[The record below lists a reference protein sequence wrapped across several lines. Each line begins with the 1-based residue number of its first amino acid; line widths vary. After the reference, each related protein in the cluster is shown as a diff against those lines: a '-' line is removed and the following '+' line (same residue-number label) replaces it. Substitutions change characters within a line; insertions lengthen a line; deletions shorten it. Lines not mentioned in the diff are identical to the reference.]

1 MLLNPA
7 LTVYAEMRQKTMSNI
22 SLVSLGCAKNLTD
35 SEVMLGKLQKAG
47 YTYTGDESEAEIII
61 VNTCCFIDSAKQE
74 SIDTILD
81 IAENKKTG
89 KLKYLIVAGCM
100 GERYREEVLEELPEV
115 DGVIGTGDFDS
126 ICEIIEKIKEKR
138 GAYISG
144 CMNASLET
152 IDRVVSTPPYTAYLK
167 IAEGCS
173 NNCTYCVIPSIRGTY
188 RSRPQESILAEA
200 EKLAKNGVKELI
212 LIAQDT
218 SAYGKDLYGEPT
230 LDKLVEKLSEIEGI
244 EWIRIHYLYPEG
256 ITDGLL
262 EEFKNNDKLVNY
274 FDIPIQHISDSV
286 LKRMGRRTTGDKIK
300 ALINKIRSTVEKPV
314 IRTSLIAGFPGES
327 EEDFCELV
335 EFVREYKLDR
345 VGVFPYSCEEGTPAA
360 KLDGQLDEDE
370 KNKRAER
377 ITEILYEISEE
388 ICESKVGETFS
399 VIVEGY
405 DPILKM
411 YAGRTYGDS
420 VDVDPKVFFRGEK
433 DKYLSGDFVKV
444 KTDDYIECDLIG
456 EVEEEES

>member
-1 MLLNPA
+1 MTRLYQPLMSF
-7 LTVYAEMRQKTMSNI
+7 AEMRQKTMSNV

-35 SEVMLGKLQKAG
+35 SEVMLGKLQKGG
-47 YTYTGDESEAEIII
+47 YTYTNDESEAEIII

-74 SIDTILD
+74 SIETILD

-100 GERYREEVLEELPEV
+100 GERYKEEVLKELPEV
-115 DGVIGTGDFDS
+115 DGVIGTGDFDNV
-126 ICEIIEKIKEKR
+126 CELIEKIKKER

-188 RSRPQESILAEA
+188 RSRSEESILAEA
-200 EKLAKNGVKELI
+200 EKLAENGVKELI

-218 SAYGKDLYGEPT
+218 SGYGRDIYGKPA
-230 LDKLVEKLSEIEGI
+230 LDSLIRKLSEIEKI
-244 EWIRIHYLYPEG
+244 QWIRVHYLYPEG
-256 ITDGLL
+256 ITDELL
-262 EEFKNNDKLVNY
+262 NEFRENEKLVNY

-286 LKRMGRRTTGDKIK
+286 LKRMGRRTNRENIEG
-300 ALINKIRSTVEKPV
+300 LIRKIRETVEKPV

-327 EEDFCELV
+327 EENFCELM

-360 KLDGQLDEDE
+360 RLDGQLEEEE
-370 KNKRAER
+370 KNRRAER
-377 ITEILYEISEE
+377 LTEVLYEISEE
-388 ICESKVGETFS
+388 ICESRIGEKLKVIT
-399 VIVEGY
+399 EGY

-411 YAGRTYGDS
+411 YSGRSYGDS

-433 DKYLSGDFVKV
+433 GKYNAGDFVFV
-444 KTDDYIECDLIG
+444 VIDDYIECDLIG
-456 EVEEEES
+456 DVVE

>member
-1 MLLNPA
+1 
-7 LTVYAEMRQKTMSNI
+7 MSNI

-35 SEVMLGKLQKAG
+35 SEVMLGKLSGAG
-47 YTYTGDESEAEIII
+47 YTYTSDESEAEIII

-100 GERYREEVLEELPEV
+100 GERYGREVLKELPEV
-115 DGVIGTGDFDS
+115 DGVIGTGDFDN
-126 ICEIIEKIKEKR
+126 ICELIEKIKNNR

-167 IAEGCS
+167 IAEGCG
-173 NNCTYCVIPSIRGTY
+173 NNCTYCVIPSIRGAY
-188 RSRPQESILAEA
+188 RSRPEESILKEA
-200 EKLAKNGVKELI
+200 EKLAKDGVKELI

-218 SAYGKDLYGEPT
+218 SGYGKDLYGVPT
-230 LDKLVEKLSEIEGI
+230 LAGLVNKLSKIDGI
-244 EWIRIHYLYPEG
+244 KWIRVHYLYPEG
-256 ITDGLL
+256 ITDELL
-262 EEFKNNDKLVNY
+262 DEFKNNEKLVNY

-286 LKRMGRRTTGDKIK
+286 LKRMGRRTSRENIVNLIK
-300 ALINKIRSTVEKPV
+300 KIRSTVENPV
-314 IRTSLIAGFPGES
+314 IRTSLIAGFPGET
-327 EEDFCELV
+327 EEDFSELV
-335 EFVREYKLDR
+335 EFVREFKLDR

-360 KLDGQLDEDE
+360 RLDGQLDEDE
-370 KNKRAER
+370 KAARAQR
-377 ITEILYEISEE
+377 VTEVLYEISEE
-388 ICESKVGETFS
+388 ICESKIGEKMT
-399 VIVEGY
+399 VITEGY

-411 YAGRTYGDS
+411 YSGRSYGDS

-433 DKYLSGDFVKV
+433 GKYNAGDFVQV
-444 KTDDYIECDLIG
+444 KIDDYIECDLLG
-456 EVEEEES
+456 DVV